1 MPTTENISKQHYLL
15 PGNQVNPGGNY
26 LITTFNMGNY
36 SGVPIIRGIID
47 YTVVEG
53 AYTVHGGT
61 DSVTALI
68 YKLS

>member
-1 MPTTENISKQHYLL
+1 MPSPSNISKQTGLL
-15 PGNQVNPGGNY
+15 QGNQVNPGGNY
-26 LITTFNMGNY
+26 LITTFNMGSY

-47 YTVVEG
+47 YKVVEG
-53 AYTVHGGT
+53 TYTVHGGT

>member
-1 MPTTENISKQHYLL
+1 MPSPINIDKQVNLKHN
-15 PGNQVNPGGNY
+15 NQINPGGNY

-47 YTVVEG
+47 YKVVEG
-53 AYTVHGGT
+53 TYTVHGGT